1 MKKLIVEIDDLY
13 AGAVSITAIGVAQVG
28 SHVETHVKANVVVLE
43 GESTTVRI
51 GNEREE

>member
-28 SHVETHVKANVVVLE
+28 SRSETYIKSNVVVLE
-43 GESTTVRI
+43 DESTTVRI
-51 GNEREE
+51 RDEREE